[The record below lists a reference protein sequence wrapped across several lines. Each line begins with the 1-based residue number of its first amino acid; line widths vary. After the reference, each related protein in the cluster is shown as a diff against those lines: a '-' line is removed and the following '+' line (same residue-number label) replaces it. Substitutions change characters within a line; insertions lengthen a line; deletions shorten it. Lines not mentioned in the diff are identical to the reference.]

1 LPSTALGAADVLA
14 KVGTV
19 GGLEGGRFHGR
30 ILDRFGDVYEAT
42 DPASG
47 PQDEKWK
54 NEPFLIRYV
63 KTLPPLEVEQLA
75 LDVAL
80 ASEAQE
86 VPAAASLG
94 GDIGS
99 SVYEGTAPG
108 ERAGGGRID
117 LERRSGPASQ
127 RAKDWLRRNVER

>member
-1 LPSTALGAADVLA
+1 MRARPRPLVARRLGAAAVLA
-14 KVGTV
+14 KVI
-19 GGLEGGRFHGR
+19 EGARFHGR
-30 ILDRFGDVYEAT
+30 ILDRFGDVYEDS
-42 DPASG
+42 DPATG
-47 PQDEKWK
+47 PQ
-54 NEPFLIRYV
+54 PFLVRYV

-86 VPAAASLG
+86 GPAAAALG
-94 GDIGS
+94 ADIGG

-117 LERRSGPASQ
+117 LERRSGPTSQ
-127 RAKDWLRRNVER
+127 RAKDWLRWNVER

>member
-1 LPSTALGAADVLA
+1 MCI
-14 KVGTV
+14 
-19 GGLEGGRFHGR
+19 R
-30 ILDRFGDVYEAT
+30 DR
-42 DPASG
+42 ASG

-54 NEPFLIRYV
+54 TEPFLVRYV

-86 VPAAASLG
+86 GPAVTALG
-94 GDIGS
+94 ADIGG
-99 SVYEGTAPG
+99 SVYEGTAFG
-108 ERAGGGRID
+108 ERVGGVPID